1 MEDWG
6 DRLKK
11 TLKDRGMTQKILA
24 LECGIDECAVS
35 HYVHSTREPGFYC
48 LIKMCQVLNVSIDY
62 LLTGNDRFKDVNA
75 DALT

>member
-1 MEDWG
+1 MESWG

-11 TLKDRGMTQKILA
+11 AMNKKNMTQKVLA

-48 LIKMCQVLNVSIDY
+48 LIQMCKVLDVSIDY
-62 LLTGNDRFKDVNA
+62 ILTGRENYGTV
-75 DALT
+75 